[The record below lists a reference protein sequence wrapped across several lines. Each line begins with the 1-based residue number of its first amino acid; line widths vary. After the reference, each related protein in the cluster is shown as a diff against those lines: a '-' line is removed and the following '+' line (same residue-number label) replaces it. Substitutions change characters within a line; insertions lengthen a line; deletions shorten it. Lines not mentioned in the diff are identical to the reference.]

1 MAETFVAGTTSPAGM
16 DAAGTGDPGS
26 ATPARAAST
35 PARTAAGHLSG
46 QESTALTLV
55 RPGRARARRRSR
67 VRIPRLA
74 RRVIGPLAVLGL
86 WQLVCSQGV
95 FSSVEVASP
104 VAVADAGRQLWAQ
117 GVLQSNLLIS
127 LQRVAEGLVFGVAA
141 GVALAVLC
149 GLFWVGEDLLDPV
162 IQAARA
168 VPILGLVPLVIIWFG
183 VGETPKV
190 FLIAL
195 GCLFPVYINTYAA
208 IRGVDLK
215 LVEAGQ
221 SFGLNRGSLVR
232 QVILPGAL
240 PGFLVGLRFALVG
253 CWIVDVVAEEIN
265 AQSGLGYLIN
275 QAQTTNRT
283 DIMFLCLAIYAVL
296 GVLADTAVRLLE
308 RTLLAWRRGF
318 EGA

>member
-1 MAETFVAGTTSPAGM
+1 V
-16 DAAGTGDPGS
+16 
-26 ATPARAAST
+26 
-35 PARTAAGHLSG
+35 L
-46 QESTALTLV
+46 
-55 RPGRARARRRSR
+55 
-67 VRIPRLA
+67 
-74 RRVIGPLAVLGL
+74 GPLLVIAL
-86 WQLVCSQGV
+86 WQLVCTERV

-104 VAVADAGRQLWAQ
+104 IAVLDAARQLWSQ
-117 GVLQSNLLIS
+117 GVLQSNMLIS
-127 LQRVAEGLVFGVAA
+127 LQRVAEGLVVGVAA
-141 GVALAVLC
+141 GVLLAVLC
-149 GLFWVGEDLLDPV
+149 GLLWAAEDLFDPV

-183 VGETPKV
+183 VGEFPKV

-221 SFGLNRGSLVR
+221 TFGLGRLGLVR

-253 CWIVDVVAEEIN
+253 SWLVDVVAEEIN

-296 GVLADTAVRLLE
+296 GLVADAIVRLLE
-308 RTLLAWRRGF
+308 RYLLAWRHGF
-318 EGA
+318 KGA

>member
-1 MAETFVAGTTSPAGM
+1 MANIVRSDTPAPPGLTAEPAAA
-16 DAAGTGDPGS
+16 AAGAAG
-26 ATPARAAST
+26 PAAAAAASGT
-35 PARTAAGHLSG
+35 V
-46 QESTALTLV
+46 TLV
-55 RPGRARARRRSR
+55 SPVRRQRRSVTWR
-67 VRIPRLA
+67 VPRLA
-74 RRVIGPLAVLGL
+74 RRVVGPVAVLGL
-86 WQLVCSQGV
+86 WQLVCSLGT
-95 FSSVEVASP
+95 FTSVEVASP
-104 VAVADAGRQLWAQ
+104 VAVTQAARELWAQ

-127 LQRVAEGLVFGVAA
+127 LQRVAEGLVLGVAA
-141 GVALAVLC
+141 GVFLAVIC
-149 GLFWVGEDLLDPV
+149 GLFWAGEDLLDPV

-183 VGETPKV
+183 VGEAPKV

-208 IRGVDLK
+208 IRGVDMK

-221 SFGLNRGSLVR
+221 TFGLTRWGLVR
-232 QVILPGAL
+232 RVILPGAL

-253 CWIVDVVAEEIN
+253 SWIVDVVAEEIN

-296 GVLADTAVRLLE
+296 GVFADAIVRLLE

-318 EGA
+318 KGA